1 MIQNSHGC
9 HGYCKRNFA
18 FLTAKGFFRV
28 TEPVS
33 FRDPPISKGG
43 ASQKDVRPSREVG
56 TPAPFRYRPGLVSIR
71 AKKKAEHRCDAPP
84 LDSPAASY
92 SPVWRPRSTIG
103 AGGLNCRVRDGNGCF
118 TSAMATGNFAHWG
131 GRQGRLLRR

>member
-71 AKKKAEHRCDAPP
+71 AKKKSGASLRCSASRFPGRVLLSRVATTQYHRR
-84 LDSPAASY
+84 
-92 SPVWRPRSTIG
+92 WR
-103 AGGLNCRVRDGNGCF
+103 A
-118 TSAMATGNFAHWG
+118 
-131 GRQGRLLRR
+131 